1 MLRLNLQNAHQI
13 MAITREKL
21 LKYSKIFRKHI
32 PGDSLHEVHQ
42 AMDGV
47 EELCELLKVKET
59 APYGMPAPV
68 ERAFE
73 ANEAAASAS
82 KSPKQQQVAEEP
94 TPKVVRIPSGS
105 LPPLMLYETSP
116 RHAPITDAQSRKEF
130 VKTLQM
136 EKSIEAAVKHE
147 SSSPTTPENS
157 NENSRKSNYEIPD
170 TGITRTAAKI
180 IGNRKELE
188 MHEFFSSK
196 RNSECEEH
204 PDEGHANSLPN
215 TDPPGDRDPSPNDD

>member
-1 MLRLNLQNAHQI
+1 

-32 PGDSLHEVHQ
+32 PGDSLHEMHQ

-47 EELCELLKVKET
+47 EELCELLKVKEI
-59 APYGMPAPV
+59 APYSLPAPV

-82 KSPKQQQVAEEP
+82 NSSKPKQVAVEP

-105 LPPLMLYETSP
+105 LPPLLLYETSP

-136 EKSIEAAVKHE
+136 EKSIEAAAKYE
-147 SSSPTTPENS
+147 SSSPTSPES

-196 RNSECEEH
+196 RISECEEN
-204 PDEGHANSLPN
+204 PDESHANSLPKI
-215 TDPPGDRDPSPNDD
+215 DPAGDREPSPNDD